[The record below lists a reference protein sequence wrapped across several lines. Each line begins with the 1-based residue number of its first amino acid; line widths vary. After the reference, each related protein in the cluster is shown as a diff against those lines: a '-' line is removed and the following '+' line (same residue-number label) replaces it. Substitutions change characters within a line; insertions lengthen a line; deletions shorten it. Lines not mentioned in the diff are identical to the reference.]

1 MGTDKSTEITD
12 DFGRFLIS
20 RNVVDEEVVRE
31 SLKLQRSKATVIG
44 KLAMEEKI
52 LTLNQVFDILEK
64 KLVKQKFFCQIAVEL
79 GFITKAIAHK
89 LLQLQKKRLPPLGDM
104 LLEMKAINQY
114 DLERELAFFKDINK
128 DNE

>member
-1 MGTDKSTEITD
+1 MGTDKPTEITD

-20 RNVVDEEVVRE
+20 RNVVDEEVLRKA
-31 SLKLQRSKATVIG
+31 LKLQRSKATVIG

-52 LTLNQVFDILEK
+52 LSLNQVFDILEK

-79 GFITKAIAHK
+79 GYLTKAIAHK
-89 LLQLQKKRLPPLGDM
+89 LLELQKKRLPPLGDM

-114 DLERELAFFKDINK
+114 DLERELRFFKEIDK
-128 DNE
+128 DND

>member
-89 LLQLQKKRLPPLGDM
+89 LLQLQKKRLPPLGDI

>member
-1 MGTDKSTEITD
+1 MGTDKPTEITD

-20 RNVVDEEVVRE
+20 RNVVDAEVVLKA
-31 SLKLQRSKATVIG
+31 LKLQRSKATVIG

-52 LTLNQVFDILEK
+52 LSLNQVFDILEK

-79 GFITKAIAHK
+79 GYLTKAIAHK
-89 LLQLQKKRLPPLGDM
+89 LLELQKKRLPPLGDM

-114 DLERELAFFKDINK
+114 DLERELRFFKEIDK
-128 DNE
+128 DND

>member
-1 MGTDKSTEITD
+1 MGTDKPTEITD

-20 RNVVDEEVVRE
+20 RNVVDAEVVLKA
-31 SLKLQRSKATVIG
+31 LKLQRSKATVIG

-89 LLQLQKKRLPPLGDM
+89 LLQLQKKRLPPLGDI
-104 LLEMKAINQY
+104 LIEMKAINQY

>member
-89 LLQLQKKRLPPLGDM
+89 LLQLQKKRLPPLGDI
-104 LLEMKAINQY
+104 LLEMKAINQN

>member
-89 LLQLQKKRLPPLGDM
+89 LLQLQKKRLPPLGDI
-104 LLEMKAINQY
+104 LIEMKAINQY